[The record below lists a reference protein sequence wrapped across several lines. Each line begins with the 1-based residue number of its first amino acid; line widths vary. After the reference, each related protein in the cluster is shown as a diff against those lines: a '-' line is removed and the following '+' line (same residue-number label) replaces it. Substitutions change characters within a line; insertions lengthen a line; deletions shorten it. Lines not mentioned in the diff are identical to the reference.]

1 MVYISWSFLKMGD
14 KADGKTGLVLLL
26 ISLIPLALVTFFAF
40 ILGVGMLLYA
50 WPVLLPMLLPFY
62 LPFALRKEAVQ
73 EIHSR
78 NILFG
83 RDPLAVTYRT
93 VVRNWVYAVYAV
105 LPALPL
111 PFLGWKMPLDGSGNG
126 RAWRN
131 FSCSGRPCTLLSCSS
146 PSSWG
151 RRAACNRCG
160 CCWPPAPT
168 WRWCCSI
175 PCAAR
180 RTGANGSKKERL
192 KPLLF
197 PEVL

>member
-62 LPFALRKEAVQ
+62 LPFALRKEAVR

-126 RAWRN
+126 RGLAEFFLFWTALYAS
-131 FSCSGRPCTLLSCSS
+131 FLLLTVVLGKTGCLQ
-146 PSSWG
+146 PM
-151 RRAACNRCG
+151 RLLLAACANLALVLLYSL
-160 CCWPPAPT
+160 CC
-168 WRWCCSI
+168 
-175 PCAAR
+175 
-180 RTGANGSKKERL
+180 
-192 KPLLF
+192 
-197 PEVL
+197 